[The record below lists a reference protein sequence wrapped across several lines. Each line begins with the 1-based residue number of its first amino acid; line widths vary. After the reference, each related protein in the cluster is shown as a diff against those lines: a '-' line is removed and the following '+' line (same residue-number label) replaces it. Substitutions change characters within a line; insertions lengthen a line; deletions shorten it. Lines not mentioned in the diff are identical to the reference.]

1 VSPGVHEFISL
12 DLPAMLTGTLAVLTC
27 ALLGNFLLLKRQSLM
42 GDAISHSVLPGLVAG
57 FLVTGSRATLPMFI
71 GAALAGVVT
80 VALVGLV
87 RRLGRLESGAAMGVV
102 FSVLFA
108 LGVVLIER
116 GAARG
121 VDLDPNC
128 VLNGDL
134 ERVFWLPPAT
144 WAELLTWGTLTQLPR
159 ELVTLAVM
167 ASLAAAFITVFFKEL
182 RVGAFDPALAA
193 AVGMRPGVVNLMLML
208 VVAAAVVAS
217 FEAVGS
223 ILVVAMLVC
232 PPAAARM
239 WTDRLAPQV
248 WCSAAMAIGIGLGGY
263 AAAVHLPSLWGS
275 EQSLSAAGMMTT
287 VAGLVLGVAILASPR
302 HGVLGRAV
310 RRRAAAV
317 SIAREDLLA
326 HLYRASEIGAVPT
339 TPITGSLAQR
349 AMRRAIERGEVVVDS
364 RGLRLTGPGR
374 DAAAALVRAH
384 RLWETY
390 LVRHA
395 DMAPDHVHPTAMDLE
410 HITDPA
416 MTRKLAEA
424 SAGGTVDPH
433 GRPIPPV

>member
-1 VSPGVHEFISL
+1 MSPAIHQFISQ
-12 DLPAMLTGTLAVLTC
+12 DLPAMSTGTLAVLAC

-57 FLVTGSRATLPMFI
+57 FLVAGSRATVPMFI
-71 GAALAGVVT
+71 GAALAGLTT
-80 VALVGLV
+80 VALVGLI
-87 RRLGRLESGAAMGVV
+87 RRFGRVEPGAAMGVV

-134 ERVFWLPPAT
+134 ERVFWLPPTEWRA
-144 WAELLTWGTLTQLPR
+144 LLTWDTLTQLPR
-159 ELVTLAVM
+159 ELVTLAVVC
-167 ASLAAAFITVFFKEL
+167 AVAAGFIVLFFKEL
-182 RVGAFDPALAA
+182 RVGTFDPALAA
-193 AVGMRPGVVNLMLML
+193 AVGMRPGAVNLMLMV

-232 PPAAARM
+232 PAATARM
-239 WTDRLAPQV
+239 FTDRLASQV
-248 WCSAAMAIGIGLGGY
+248 WFSAGVAVAVGVGGY
-263 AAAVHLPSLWGS
+263 AAAVHLPSLWGADR
-275 EQSLSAAGMMTT
+275 SLSAAGMMT
-287 VAGLVLGVAILASPR
+287 VAAGAALAGAILLSPR
-302 HGVLGRAV
+302 HGVIGRAL

-326 HLYRASEIGAVPT
+326 GLYRAAEAGTPAAAIGAGGV
-339 TPITGSLAQR
+339 AQR
-349 AMRRAIERGEVVVDS
+349 ALRQAVRRGEVDVT
-364 RGLRLTGPGR
+364 GTGPRLTAAGR
-374 DAAAALVRAH
+374 QAAEALVRAH
-384 RLWETY
+384 RLWETF

-395 DMAPDHVHPTAMDLE
+395 DLRPDHVHPTAMDLE
-410 HITDPA
+410 HVTDEA
-416 MTRKLAEA
+416 MIRRLAEA
-424 SAGGTVDPH
+424 SNGGDVDPH
-433 GRPIPPV
+433 GRRIPPA